1 MMTGIGEKIRRRL
14 MNITQDFIPTD
25 AKCST
30 HHGFDN
36 GTPSVITIHWV
47 GPYPG
52 QTPKQVR
59 DYWISSGGEAS
70 AHFIIK
76 NNECLQCWPLD
87 TVAWH
92 AGCRAG
98 NYTSLG
104 IEVVPEDTS
113 GKFSDASINT
123 LKDLVKYI
131 NGVVKKKLPIVRHY
145 DWTGKDCPKYYLDNN
160 KWEELLSKISN

>member
-1 MMTGIGEKIRRRL
+1 MEIKQ
-14 MNITQDFIPTD
+14 NFIPED
-25 AKCST
+25 SRCAT

-36 GTPSVITIHWV
+36 GQASVITIHWI

-52 QTPKQVR
+52 QTPEQVR
-59 DYWISSGGEAS
+59 DYWIKSGGEAS

-76 NNECLQCWPLD
+76 NDECLQCWPLD

-104 IEVVPEDTS
+104 IEVVPETVD
-113 GKFSDASINT
+113 GKFSDKSIET
-123 LKDLVKYI
+123 LKALLAT
-131 NGVVKKKLPIVRHY
+131 LPKWPVVRHY
-145 DWTGKDCPKYYLDNN
+145 DWTGKDCPKYYCDTN
-160 KWEELLSKISN
+160 KWEDLLKKIGR